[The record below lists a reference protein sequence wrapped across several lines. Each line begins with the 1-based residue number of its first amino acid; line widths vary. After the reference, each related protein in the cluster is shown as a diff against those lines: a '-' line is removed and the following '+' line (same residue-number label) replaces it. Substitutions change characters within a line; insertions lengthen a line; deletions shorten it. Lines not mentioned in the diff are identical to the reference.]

1 MFFIIVLGFWDGI
14 PSFVHF
20 SSSQKVPEVTAR
32 LNEARGATTAPA
44 GVTDDGSVSWPA
56 VPVVLKCS
64 NDDKAARLTLE
75 LWETVRPK

>member
-1 MFFIIVLGFWDGI
+1 M
-14 PSFVHF
+14 
-20 SSSQKVPEVTAR
+20 R
-32 LNEARGATTAPA
+32 LNDGWQTSRSYQQVCQPSQLEARRGATSAPA

-64 NDDKAARLTLE
+64 NDDKTARLTLE